1 MNVLVDSTIW
11 SLALRRKIAE
21 SRESSELTQLIRRGE
36 ARLIGAVRQ
45 EVLSG
50 ISSDERFVALR
61 DRLRSFPDLPLT
73 QVHYERAAIYCN
85 LCRTRGIQGSPT
97 DFLLCAASVAYR
109 FSIFTTDKDF
119 GRYADHLPIQLHDLK

>member
-1 MNVLVDSTIW
+1 MTVLVDSTIW

-21 SRESSELTQLIRRGE
+21 SRESSELARLVQRGE
-36 ARLIGAVRQ
+36 VRLIGAVRQ

-50 ISSDERFVALR
+50 VSSDERFVALR

-73 QVHYERAAIYCN
+73 QVHYERAAHYCN
-85 LCRTRGIQGSPT
+85 LCRARGIQGSPT
-97 DFLLCAASVAYR
+97 DFLICAASVMHR

-119 GRYADHLPIQLHDLK
+119 EHYSKHLPIQIHEVH